1 MTGSDSS
8 AARLSDDLTA
18 RALSVDGVDRVFP
31 PAVAVAA
38 ARAARLV
45 TPSGAR
51 EPEPP
56 GRVDVTDDDGVVVTA
71 RVATRRDGDTPRTG
85 RRVADVLIE
94 GLPTGRDAA
103 IRVRIVQ
110 IR

>member
-31 PAVAVAA
+31 PAVAAAA

-45 TPSGAR
+45 TASDAR
-51 EPEPP
+51 KPEPP

-85 RRVADVLIE
+85 RRVADALIE
-94 GLPTGRDAA
+94 GLPPGRDAA

>member
-1 MTGSDSS
+1 
-8 AARLSDDLTA
+8 
-18 RALSVDGVDRVFP
+18 VFP
-31 PAVAVAA
+31 PAVAAAA

-45 TPSGAR
+45 TASDAR

-56 GRVDVTDDDGVVVTA
+56 GRVDVTDDDGTVVVTA

-94 GLPTGRDAA
+94 GLPPGRDAA

-110 IR
+110 VR